1 MGGLSQ
7 FRGDSFEALY
17 IKEQQFQP
25 HVDGTDDAADWA
37 EVLEAMEAMKLSPED
52 KYEIVCTT
60 AAVLHLG
67 NIEFVEQGTEVAALE
82 SQECEWTVTRSLCVN
97 LK

>member
-1 MGGLSQ
+1 
-7 FRGDSFEALY
+7 
-17 IKEQQFQP
+17 
-25 HVDGTDDAADWA
+25 
-37 EVLEAMEAMKLSPED
+37 MEAMKLSAED

-82 SQECEWTVTRSLCVN
+82 SQECEWTVTRSLCAK
-97 LK
+97 L

>member
-1 MGGLSQ
+1 
-7 FRGDSFEALY
+7 
-17 IKEQQFQP
+17 
-25 HVDGTDDAADWA
+25 
-37 EVLEAMEAMKLSPED
+37 MEAMKLSPED

-82 SQECEWTVTRSLCVN
+82 SQECEWTMTRYHCV
-97 LK
+97 L